1 MVKYLLQVALQICYV
16 RFLNFNNGSLE
27 QQLFLKIPI
36 VNLDIASGASPDWA
50 YGVKKIIHSYVV
62 ELRPRNGAGVAS
74 FDLNIAQIPLV
85 GNEIYNGVKALL
97 NFI

>member
-1 MVKYLLQVALQICYV
+1 MVKYLLLVAQQICYV
-16 RFLNFNNGSLE
+16 RFLNFNKTIAIFKNS
-27 QQLFLKIPI
+27 K
-36 VNLDIASGASPDWA
+36 LDVASGASPDWA
-50 YGVKKIIHSYVV
+50 YGVKKIIHSYVI

-85 GNEIYNGVKALL
+85 GFEIYNGVKALL